1 MHAVV
6 SGLCLLP
13 QALGEPFAYET
24 YRQQR
29 IEAKLD
35 AQREGRISLVRKLP
49 KVTMQSSVVHCLP
62 GDLQYWQ
69 LPRPT
74 RTHHSDWVVMI

>member
-1 MHAVV
+1 MVVAVHIDV
-6 SGLCLLP
+6 GPGIL
-13 QALGEPFAYET
+13 QALAEPFAYET

-49 KVTMQSSVVHCLP
+49 KVSL
-62 GDLQYWQ
+62 
-69 LPRPT
+69 
-74 RTHHSDWVVMI
+74 

>member
-1 MHAVV
+1 MLTPSSVCHMYV
-6 SGLCLLP
+6 SGLCVLP

-49 KVTMQSSVVHCLP
+49 KVMMHAAAQR
-62 GDLQYWQ
+62 LQ
-69 LPRPT
+69 RPAMLT
-74 RTHHSDWVVMI
+74 AAKANPHSPF